1 MPDLKDA
8 SISLDIP
15 VITLRKACIAK
26 RIPCI
31 QKKWG
36 ARLVW
41 DLNPE
46 DYPVIQKILNK
57 ASHNPNKWQ
66 SLEQEWANAQ
76 KTGYL
81 TGSPLAPA
89 TIERSRYGLKS
100 FFKALNQEPGLD
112 VFTLENVRL
121 AIFSIPPEKFSTRDN
136 IYKSCL
142 SFWKLLILKQLKPES
157 DLEAF
162 KKFKPKRKHQP
173 RRTQVTPEKFQ
184 ELINTNQSEKNGR
197 SDYDIILTDIIA
209 QTLYYTGIRRSE
221 LLALKTSDF
230 DRKAKALHLSK
241 TKTGEPRSVGVC
253 LALRK
258 AFHFYEKQKPKS
270 IWLIC
275 QSEGQQLTKTV
286 INHRIKNF
294 GLRGNH
300 ELTPHGLRASF
311 ITELLSDGISV
322 NFVRKTVG
330 HKHLNTTDLYDR
342 TTTEQALDA
351 LRNR

>member
-1 MPDLKDA
+1 MADLKDA
-8 SISLDIP
+8 SIALNIP

-26 RIPCI
+26 RIPCS
-31 QKKWG
+31 QKQWG
-36 ARLVW
+36 TRLVW

-57 ASHNPNKWQ
+57 ASTNPNKWE
-66 SLEQEWANAQ
+66 SLEKEWIDAQ

-89 TIERSRYGLKS
+89 TVERSQYGLKS
-100 FFKALNQEPGLD
+100 FFKALGQEPGLD
-112 VFTLENVRL
+112 VFTLDNVRL
-121 AIFSIPPEKFSTRDN
+121 AIFSVAPENFSTRDN

-142 SFWKLLILKQLKPES
+142 SFWRLLVLKQLKPES

-173 RRTQVTPEKFQ
+173 RRTQVTPDKFQ
-184 ELINTNQSEKNGR
+184 ELLIENLAQKNGR
-197 SDYDIILTDIIA
+197 SDYDVVLTDIIA
-209 QTLYYTGIRRSE
+209 KTLYYTGIRRSE
-221 LLALKTSDF
+221 LMALKSADY
-230 DRKAKALHLSK
+230 DRQAQAIHLTK

-253 LALRK
+253 KALRL
-258 AFHFYEKQKPKS
+258 AFKEYEKQKPKS
-270 IWLIC
+270 LWLIC
-275 QSEGQQLTKTV
+275 QQEGHQLTKTV

-294 GLRGNH
+294 GLRGKH

-311 ITELLSDGISV
+311 ITELLSDGVSV